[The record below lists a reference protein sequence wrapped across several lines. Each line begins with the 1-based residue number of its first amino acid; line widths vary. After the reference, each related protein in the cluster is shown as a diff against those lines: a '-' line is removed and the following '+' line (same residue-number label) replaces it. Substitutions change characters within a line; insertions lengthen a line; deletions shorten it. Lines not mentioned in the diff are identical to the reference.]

1 VSAPLPALKQ
11 RRLNPLWELILMR
24 SRAMWREPS
33 ALFWTFIFPLLTS
46 VALGL
51 AFRTQKLQAVEVA
64 VAEGPAAQA
73 TVEKLNRDPALHAV
87 VAPLAEAK
95 ERLRRGK
102 AALVVVPGDSPEL
115 VVDPTQ
121 PEGRTARLLVHDAL
135 ERAAGRADTL
145 TFRTEEVTQPGS
157 RYIDFLIPGLLG
169 MGMMMSGAWGVG
181 WSIVDMRTG
190 KLLKRL
196 VATPMKRSHFLLSF
210 MLSRTILTLLEVL
223 FFVAY
228 ARLLFGVQVFGSL
241 VQFVACALFGSL
253 SFAGMAI
260 LIASRAQNTQTA
272 GGLMNLMTMP
282 MMLVSGVFFPSTFF
296 PEWSQPVIQALPL
309 TAVLDG
315 LRGIMLDGASLL
327 SLGPQLL
334 VMALWGVIPFGIAL
348 KIFRWS

>member
-1 VSAPLPALKQ
+1 MSAPLPALKQ

-87 VAPLAEAK
+87 VAPLAEAR

-102 AALVVVPGDSPEL
+102 VALVVVPGDGPEL

-135 ERAAGRADTL
+135 ERAAGRTDTL
-145 TFRTEEVTQPGS
+145 TFRTAEVTQPGS

-181 WSIVDMRTG
+181 WSIVDMRTS

-210 MLSRTILTLLEVL
+210 IFSRVILTMLEVL
-223 FFVAY
+223 FFIGY
-228 ARLLFGVQVFGSL
+228 ARLLFGVRVFGSYL
-241 VQFVACALFGSL
+241 AFVACALVCSL
-253 SFAGMAI
+253 SFAGLAI
-260 LIASRAQNTQTA
+260 LVTSRARNIQTA
-272 GGLMNLMTMP
+272 GGLMNLMTLP
-282 MMLVSGVFFPSTFF
+282 MMFLSGVFFSSTYF
-296 PEWSQPVIQALPL
+296 PEWTQPVIKALPL
-309 TAVLDG
+309 TAALDG

-334 VMALWGVIPFGIAL
+334 VMALWGVIPFALAL